1 MSNNNP
7 FEHNYFIGYVNHVS
21 PQYIKV
27 HFPSSTLLNRTIFSG
42 EEFYGGLIGTYV
54 TVEGEQFGF
63 IGKITEIDLPE
74 KERLSL
80 SEKAFQSSDFH
91 PTAKVQ
97 ILLSFDYFNS
107 EVALRTLNSFPNIG
121 AKVYICPSK
130 FIQKYVMEFGKKID
144 DNELLISI
152 GQLTSNRNNCVKLSQ
167 QSLFGRHCAI
177 IGTTGGGKSWTLSK
191 LLEGIVKNNTKAIL
205 IDPTGEY
212 KCCCDNGK
220 FISLSLGKEAYF
232 PYQDLTIED
241 LFYLVKP
248 AERVQAPKLLEAI
261 RSLKCVKNGIG
272 DEKLAQQS
280 INLSSGTPQIIEG
293 EYFKEFIKDG
303 CLKKSKMFKIL
314 FERYYYKNSKDLDS
328 DNLDFELKDL
338 PKQLVFECIYD
349 SDKIESSKF
358 GSNNDNDVSMC
369 VSLITRINNILKS
382 ENLQKIF
389 GYGIDISQM
398 SNLKDQIDKFFSDN
412 LREKFLLRI
421 GFEDIGYEART
432 REIAA
437 NAIGKYLLKKAREG
451 DFLENPV
458 VFFVDEAHQFLN
470 KNIVDEYFSSLQ
482 LSSFDQIAKEC
493 RKYGLFLCLATQMP
507 RDIPLGTLSQM
518 GTFLVHRLINYND
531 KEAIKQ
537 ACSSADSD
545 MLAFLPVLGAGEMV
559 LSGVDFPMPISIRVE
574 PPDHPPNSHTPK
586 FKKIS
591 ENNNSV

>member
-1 MSNNNP
+1 
-7 FEHNYFIGYVNHVS
+7 
-21 PQYIKV
+21 
-27 HFPSSTLLNRTIFSG
+27 
-42 EEFYGGLIGTYV
+42 
-54 TVEGEQFGF
+54 
-63 IGKITEIDLPE
+63 
-74 KERLSL
+74 
-80 SEKAFQSSDFH
+80 
-91 PTAKVQ
+91 
-97 ILLSFDYFNS
+97 
-107 EVALRTLNSFPNIG
+107 
-121 AKVYICPSK
+121 
-130 FIQKYVMEFGKKID
+130 
-144 DNELLISI
+144 
-152 GQLTSNRNNCVKLSQ
+152 
-167 QSLFGRHCAI
+167 
-177 IGTTGGGKSWTLSK
+177 
-191 LLEGIVKNNTKAIL
+191 
-205 IDPTGEY
+205 
-212 KCCCDNGK
+212 
-220 FISLSLGKEAYF
+220 
-232 PYQDLTIED
+232 
-241 LFYLVKP
+241 
-248 AERVQAPKLLEAI
+248 
-261 RSLKCVKNGIG
+261 
-272 DEKLAQQS
+272 
-280 INLSSGTPQIIEG
+280 
-293 EYFKEFIKDG
+293 
-303 CLKKSKMFKIL
+303 
-314 FERYYYKNSKDLDS
+314 
-328 DNLDFELKDL
+328 
-338 PKQLVFECIYD
+338 
-349 SDKIESSKF
+349 
-358 GSNNDNDVSMC
+358 MC

-586 FKKIS
+586 FKNLS